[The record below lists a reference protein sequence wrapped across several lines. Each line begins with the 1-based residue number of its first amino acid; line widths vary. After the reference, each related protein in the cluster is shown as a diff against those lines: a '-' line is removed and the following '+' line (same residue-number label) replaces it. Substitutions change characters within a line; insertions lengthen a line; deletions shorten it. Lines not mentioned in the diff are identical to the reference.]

1 VFVRGSWV
9 SRGVRF
15 GVALS
20 PLLSESVE
28 DELPELVRNRR
39 IKQIPKMRVLKNRK
53 VEMRGIVAFPAVVGR
68 SRSPLC
74 NDRHCELTN
83 ELEVGHSLGPR
94 ITLFRWKKADI

>member
-15 GVALS
+15 GAALS
-20 PLLSESVE
+20 PLLSKSAEN
-28 DELPELVRNRR
+28 ELSELVRNRR
-39 IKQIPKMRVLKNRK
+39 IKQILKTWVLKNRK

-74 NDRHCELTN
+74 KDRHCELTN
-83 ELEVGHSLGPR
+83 GLEVGHSLGPK
-94 ITLFRWKKADI
+94 ITLFRWEKADM